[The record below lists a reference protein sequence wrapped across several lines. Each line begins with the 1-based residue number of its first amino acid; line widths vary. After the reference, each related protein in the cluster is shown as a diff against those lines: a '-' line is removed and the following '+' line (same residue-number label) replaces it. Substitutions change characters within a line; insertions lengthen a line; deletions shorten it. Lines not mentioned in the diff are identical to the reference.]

1 MAKTKKWEIKK
12 LQKKQSF
19 KRTSQI
25 VLMNRLNTTIKVI
38 KKYLSDSS
46 VENLHSMRIA
56 IRRLRYGMEIFLACF
71 ERKFYLMIYDEIVQL
86 QDKSGEVR
94 DIDVLLENIN
104 RFKSEKSINNYANI
118 EKEILLKKEV
128 LGSLLELKLLEFVG
142 SDFIKDFKKIFI

>member
-25 VLMNRLNTTIKVI
+25 VLMNRLNTAIKVI

-71 ERKFYLMIYDEIVQL
+71 EKKYYLILYDEIVEL
-86 QDKSGEVR
+86 QDTSGEVR

-104 RFKSEKSINNYANI
+104 RFKSEKSINN
-118 EKEILLKKEV
+118 
-128 LGSLLELKLLEFVG
+128 
-142 SDFIKDFKKIFI
+142 